1 MKVLFT
7 WKFKSVAS
15 LIAYVDYQKLTITAF
30 YIKYHHFNVYV
41 R

>member
-15 LIAYVDYQKLTITAF
+15 LIAYVDYRKLTITAF